1 MTRQAAP
8 KGVTK
13 GAPPPASGL
22 APGWTPMA
30 PAPLSRIYSLLSS
43 HTSSERLVVIK
54 CSAPQSRRMK
64 STCLPRAWP
73 HRLGDLLPYS
83 RLQVLK

>member
-13 GAPPPASGL
+13 GAPPLAWGL

-30 PAPLSRIYSLLSS
+30 PAPLSRIYSLPSS
-43 HTSSERLVVIK
+43 HTSSERLVIK

-64 STCLPRAWP
+64 STCLPQTWP
-73 HRLGDLLPYS
+73 LGLSDLLPYP